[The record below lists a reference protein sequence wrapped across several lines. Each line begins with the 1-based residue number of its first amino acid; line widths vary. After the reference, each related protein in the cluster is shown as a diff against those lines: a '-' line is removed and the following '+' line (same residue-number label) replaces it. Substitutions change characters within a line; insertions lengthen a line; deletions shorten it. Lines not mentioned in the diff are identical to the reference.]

1 MESIYP
7 IISIIGGTGKEGK
20 GLALRWAKAG
30 YRILLGSRQP
40 EKARLAALEIN
51 QILRIDAVLGLDN
64 SQAAVEADICV
75 LTVMQTAHQ
84 DAISSLTNFLRDKI
98 LVDATSRVD
107 FRDPKPPGQPSAAQY
122 AQSVLDKSVR
132 VVAAFQNIPAKL
144 LTKDLDKPIDADAL
158 ICSDDISAAQ
168 QVITLAKAAGMRAYY
183 AGRLENSVVVE
194 GLTSILISLNKHYG
208 VKDASIRIS
217 GVST

>member
-7 IISIIGGTGKEGK
+7 SIAIIGGTGKEGK

-30 YRILLGSRQP
+30 YRILIGSRQP
-40 EKARLAALEIN
+40 EKARLVALEIN
-51 QILRIDAVLGLDN
+51 QTVGIDTVLGLEN

-75 LTVMQTAHQ
+75 LTVVQTAHQ
-84 DAISSLTNFLRDKI
+84 EAISSLKEILRDKI

-107 FRDPKPPGQPSAAQY
+107 FRDPKPPGQPSAAEY
-122 AQSVLDKSVR
+122 AQTALDKSVR

-144 LTKDLDKPIDADAL
+144 LTKDLDEPIEADAL

-168 QVITLAKAAGMRAYY
+168 QVITLAKATGMRAYY
-183 AGRLENSVVVE
+183 AGRLDNSVVVE

-208 VKDASIRIS
+208 IKDASIRVS
-217 GVST
+217 GILT